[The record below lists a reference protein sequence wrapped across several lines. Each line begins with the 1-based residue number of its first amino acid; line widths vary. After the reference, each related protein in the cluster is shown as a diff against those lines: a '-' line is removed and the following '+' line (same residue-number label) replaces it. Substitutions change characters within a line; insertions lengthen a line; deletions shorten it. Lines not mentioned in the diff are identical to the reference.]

1 MNKEK
6 LDDQLIEKTI
16 EQRNKM
22 LEEAK
27 AKAERILKNAEE
39 ERQRI
44 MEQNNAA
51 IQSVIGS
58 ELKAVHDR
66 IVGQAQ
72 LQGRRKILEARHELL
87 SKVQKYALEDLKLVA
102 KRGHPDFDYDEILV
116 NLLLEAIN
124 AIDEQHYFISAN
136 EDDLGFLRENLESI
150 IKKSGGKKI
159 ELREK
164 PIEVIGGIYVSN
176 ADAKK
181 KMENTIELRLENASK
196 NLQSEVA
203 EKLGVI

>member
-51 IQSVIGS
+51 IENVIGS

-72 LQGRRKILEARHELL
+72 LEGRRKILEARHEVL
-87 SKVQKYALEDLKLVA
+87 SKVQNYALEDLKLIA
-102 KRGHPDFDYDEILV
+102 KREHPEYDYDGILV
-116 NLLLEAIN
+116 NLILEAIE
-124 AIDEQHYFISAN
+124 AIGEQHYFVSAN
-136 EDDLGFLRENLESI
+136 GDDLEFLRENLESI
-150 IKKSGGKKI
+150 MKKSGGKKI
-159 ELREK
+159 ELREN
-164 PIEVIGGIYVSN
+164 PINVIGGIQVSN
-176 ADAKK
+176 VDGLK
-181 KMENTIELRLENASK
+181 KMENTIELRLENASE